1 MGLGLFEIAC
11 ILSVSAT
18 FCISIVAMFYSM
30 KDSENKTLHSDDDY
44 DKMKITARKVK
55 AQDLHDRR

>member
-1 MGLGLFEIAC
+1 MDLGLFEISC
-11 ILSVSAT
+11 VLFVCVTICV
-18 FCISIVAMFYSM
+18 SIVAMVYSV
-30 KDSENKTLHSDDDY
+30 DADNKTLHSDDDY